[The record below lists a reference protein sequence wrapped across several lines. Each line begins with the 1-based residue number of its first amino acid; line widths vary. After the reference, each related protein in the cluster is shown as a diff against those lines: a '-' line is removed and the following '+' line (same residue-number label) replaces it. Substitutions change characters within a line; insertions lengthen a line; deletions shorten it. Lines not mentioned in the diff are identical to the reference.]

1 MHSQTDYAITVQAD
15 IRVLVVEVPINRLP
29 HIKPGLTK
37 GCVNM
42 KTNTIIDSSHS
53 ADLTPTL
60 SRNIS
65 ISGGPI

>member
-15 IRVLVVEVPINRLP
+15 SRALVEVPIRILS

-37 GCVNM
+37 DCVNM
-42 KTNTIIDSSHS
+42 ETNPIIDSSHS
-53 ADLTPTL
+53 ADLKPT
-60 SRNIS
+60 SSCNIS